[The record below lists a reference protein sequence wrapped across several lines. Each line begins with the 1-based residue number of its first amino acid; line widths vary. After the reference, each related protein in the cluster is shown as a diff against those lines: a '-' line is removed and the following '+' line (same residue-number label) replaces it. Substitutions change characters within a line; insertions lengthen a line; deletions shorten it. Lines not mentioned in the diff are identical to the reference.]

1 MSTMD
6 SQQILSTYEAVSALT
21 GQMLD
26 AAKVRDWHNLV
37 RLESD
42 CASHVRRLQDG
53 EAAAPLS
60 GESRARKVAIIHQI
74 LAHDR
79 AIRDLTEP
87 WMAQLSALMHNA
99 GTERKLAA
107 AYGVQQRA

>member
-1 MSTMD
+1 MD

-21 GQMLD
+21 GKML
-26 AAKVRDWHNLV
+26 AAAQVRDWENLA

-42 CASHVRRLQDG
+42 CASHVRRLRDV
-53 EAAAPLS
+53 EADAPLS
-60 GESRARKVAIIHQI
+60 GETRERKVAIIHQI

-87 WMAQLSALMHNA
+87 WMAQLSALMNNA
-99 GTERKLAA
+99 GTERKLAV
-107 AYGVQQRA
+107 AYGHRPRG